1 MIDHQTLLDA
11 IPHCL
16 TQTDLPLPQ
25 KYPGKV
31 RDTYDL
37 GDGRLLLITTD
48 RQSGF
53 DRNLGA
59 IPFKGQ
65 VLNRTSLYLVRADK
79 AHRRQSRAR
88 QPARQRS
95 ARAQVHACCRL
106 SSSCAATSPARPAPP
121 SGRSTPPARASSAA
135 SRCPTA

>member
-1 MIDHQTLLDA
+1 MIEREKLIAA
-11 IPHCL
+11 IPYCL
-16 TQTDLPLPQ
+16 TETNLPLPQ

-53 DRNLGA
+53 DRMLGA

-65 VLNRTSLYLVRADK
+65 VLNRTSLSWFEATKHIVAGVSYGVDRYVDMDAVCGGGAFLLWAY
-79 AHRRQSRAR
+79 
-88 QPARQRS
+88 
-95 ARAQVHACCRL
+95 ACRWDEEE
-106 SSSCAATSPARPAPP
+106 
-121 SGRSTPPARASSAA
+121 
-135 SRCPTA
+135 